1 MSDRKGP
8 AKTTALPMAS
18 GLPVAGGL
26 IVLSC
31 ALWMAMD
38 SIAKHLGRDYP
49 LGQIVWARYACSL
62 VPMVIYAA
70 AAGRMRSMW
79 VTRRPDLQLA
89 RAALVLVSTFFVFGA
104 LKVIALAQV
113 TAIIFISPIIVAVLG
128 VAILGEAMT
137 MRRWVAVILGF
148 AGALL
153 VIKPGFEGFHW
164 ALLIPLVAAFTRAL
178 YVLTTRAL
186 GTFDDPF
193 TTLLYSGVI
202 GTLVSSVTL
211 VFDWRMP
218 DPVGGGLLVL
228 LGLFGAISHF
238 MMIRAYAMAP
248 SSTLAPFT
256 YAEIAWSVLF
266 GIVLFAEIPDVVTIV
281 GVAVIIA
288 SGLLVLRAGR

>member
-8 AKTTALPMAS
+8 AETSALP
-18 GLPVAGGL
+18 LAGGL

-38 SIAKHLGRDYP
+38 SMAKHLGRDYP

-62 VPMVIYAA
+62 VPMMIYAV

-79 VTRRPDLQLA
+79 ITRRPDLQLA
-89 RAALVLVSTFFVFGA
+89 RAAFVLVSTFLVFGA

-128 VAILGEAMT
+128 VALLGEAMT
-137 MRRWVAVILGF
+137 PRRWVAVILGF
-148 AGALL
+148 TGALL
-153 VIKPGFEGFHW
+153 VIRPGFAGFHW
-164 ALLIPLVAAFTRAL
+164 GLLIPLVAALTRAL

-186 GTFDDPF
+186 GAVDDPF

-202 GTLVSSVTL
+202 GTLVSSVAL
-211 VFDWRMP
+211 AFDWRMP
-218 DPVGGGLLVL
+218 DLIGGTLLLL

-238 MMIRAYAMAP
+238 MMIRAYALAP
-248 SSTLAPFT
+248 SSSLAPFT

-266 GIVLFAEIPDVVTIV
+266 GVVLFAEVPDGVTLAGVV
-281 GVAVIIA
+281 VIIA
-288 SGLLVLRAGR
+288 SGLLVLRARR